1 MDNDVI
7 VDISQNDNITV
18 VIDTEGPNLYPISD
32 LIENLLKNYNKI
44 NNAADNLIAN
54 SAIYLNPVEV
64 QQLSLLQTLTGTWE
78 ETKEEMNTVQ
88 YNLSST
94 WQNTTEIVNA
104 GVFDAGYF

>member
-1 MDNDVI
+1 M
-7 VDISQNDNITV
+7 QNRIIIDEEEAENITV
-18 VIDTEGPNLYPISD
+18 VIDTEGPNLYPISG
-32 LIENLLKNYNKI
+32 LIENLLKNYDKI
-44 NNAADNLIAN
+44 NDAADNLRSN
-54 SAIYLNPVEV
+54 SAIYLNPNEV

-94 WQNTTEIVNA
+94 WQNTTEFVNT

>member
-64 QQLSLLQTLTGTWE
+64 QELSVVKTLTGTWE
-78 ETKEEMNTVQ
+78 ETKEEMNTIQ
-88 YNLSST
+88 YNLSAA
-94 WQNTTEIVNA
+94 WQNTTDFINTKI
-104 GVFDAGYF
+104 FDAGFF